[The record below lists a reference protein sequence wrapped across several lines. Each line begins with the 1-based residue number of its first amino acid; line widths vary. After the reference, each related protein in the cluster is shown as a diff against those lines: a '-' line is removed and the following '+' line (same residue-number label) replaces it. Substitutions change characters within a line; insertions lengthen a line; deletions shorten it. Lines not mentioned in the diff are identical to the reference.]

1 MQRFCPR
8 GAIPFHQLS
17 WYLGLSAVNCAEYI
31 LNGGNKNVIFCER
44 GIRTYETYTRN
55 TLDLSAV
62 VALKEITHLPV
73 VVDPSH
79 ATGRREMIKP
89 MSLAAAMSGCDGLE
103 IEMHPN
109 PGMALSDSEQQ
120 LTGVQLREVIDEV
133 RR

>member
-1 MQRFCPR
+1 
-8 GAIPFHQLS
+8 
-17 WYLGLSAVNCAEYI
+17 
-31 LNGGNKNVIFCER
+31 
-44 GIRTYETYTRN
+44 
-55 TLDLSAV
+55 
-62 VALKEITHLPV
+62 
-73 VVDPSH
+73 
-79 ATGRREMIKP
+79 MIKP